1 MSALNLIFSL
11 TSTNCT
17 PILMYGL
24 EAMKLSN
31 AQINRL
37 LYAYNSV
44 FYKLFRT
51 FNADIIAQTQF
62 YSGYL
67 NLRSLHDL
75 RTVSF
80 LYDLRYYDYSCPASH
95 FFHIGGSSDWIELA
109 NKYSILAGDSIG
121 SCKARVWAA
130 FGIAISALP

>member
-1 MSALNLIFSL
+1 MSALNLILSL

-31 AQINRL
+31 SQINRL

-51 FNADIIAQTQF
+51 FNANIIAQTQLN
-62 YSGYL
+62 SGYL
-67 NLRSLHDL
+67 NFGSLHDL

-80 LYDLRYYDYSCPASH
+80 LL
-95 FFHIGGSSDWIELA
+95 
-109 NKYSILAGDSIG
+109 
-121 SCKARVWAA
+121 
-130 FGIAISALP
+130 